1 MLEELGPTLV
11 WSYDKVVGFH
21 CQRKVN
27 VIQYDLRPGVT
38 QPLGEIHTGTDRLV
52 LGGMSDFGGQPQC
65 EWRRR
70 TLVEYVVRLGMR
82 LGLHAAK
89 AFDRFGR
96 ASRLYRRHFETP
108 PPTSIY
114 TPLQVSG
121 LASQTWRGV
130 PAPPSRSEVCGW
142 PDVLPPPRY
151 HMHILEARNPY
162 HRVIFVHLS

>member
-11 WSYDKVVGFH
+11 WGYDKVVGFH

-89 AFDRFGR
+89 VFDRFGR
-96 ASRLYRRHFETP
+96 A
-108 PPTSIY
+108 PTE
-114 TPLQVSG
+114 VSCPG
-121 LASQTWRGV
+121 LR
-130 PAPPSRSEVCGW
+130 
-142 PDVLPPPRY
+142 
-151 HMHILEARNPY
+151 
-162 HRVIFVHLS
+162 F

>member
-1 MLEELGPTLV
+1 VLEELGPTLV

-89 AFDRFGR
+89 VFDRFGR
-96 ASRLYRRHFETP
+96 APNSRLHRHRREKFRKVFLWRLSSLSIAATP
-108 PPTSIY
+108 TDKPHAKE
-114 TPLQVSG
+114 G
-121 LASQTWRGV
+121 
-130 PAPPSRSEVCGW
+130 
-142 PDVLPPPRY
+142 
-151 HMHILEARNPY
+151 H
-162 HRVIFVHLS
+162 

>member
-1 MLEELGPTLV
+1 MCDGEADGREIVLSGSV
-11 WSYDKVVGFH
+11 FGDIDV
-21 CQRKVN
+21 
-27 VIQYDLRPGVT
+27 
-38 QPLGEIHTGTDRLV
+38 PLKD
-52 LGGMSDFGGQPQC
+52 
-65 EWRRR
+65 
-70 TLVEYVVRLGMR
+70 
-82 LGLHAAK
+82 
-89 AFDRFGR
+89 
-96 ASRLYRRHFETP
+96 P
-108 PPTSIY
+108 PHD